1 MQQVKES
8 DLRREVDEAVRVL
21 REGGIIL
28 YPTDTVWGLGCDA
41 TNAEA
46 VDRIYRLKRSENK
59 KSMLV
64 LCASADMVVRYVNRA
79 PGIAFEVMEMAT
91 SPLTLILPGA
101 TGVAANLIPD
111 EGTLGI
117 RVPDHEF
124 CRRMLRALQ
133 RPVVST
139 SANISGE
146 ATPAGLQEVSREII
160 DGVDFVVNPR
170 FEGKPTRKASS
181 IIAFGEGKVTLAG
194 AEAML
199 GSLETPI
206 QKRFSDIDPFQHVNN
221 VSQQMYFDVGK
232 MAYYDQ
238 VLGAEVLLGDLRI
251 VTVST
256 STSYMGQV
264 RMHDP
269 VRITTT
275 CERVGNKSLTLFQQ
289 LLVGDEVRSESRSV
303 MVVLDFPRQVSAPVP
318 DEWRARLLAD

>member
-1 MQQVKES
+1 
-8 DLRREVDEAVRVL
+8 
-21 REGGIIL
+21 
-28 YPTDTVWGLGCDA
+28 
-41 TNAEA
+41 
-46 VDRIYRLKRSENK
+46 
-59 KSMLV
+59 
-64 LCASADMVVRYVNRA
+64 
-79 PGIAFEVMEMAT
+79 MART
-91 SPLTLILPGA
+91 
-101 TGVAANLIPD
+101 
-111 EGTLGI
+111 
-117 RVPDHEF
+117 
-124 CRRMLRALQ
+124 
-133 RPVVST
+133 
-139 SANISGE
+139 
-146 ATPAGLQEVSREII
+146 
-160 DGVDFVVNPR
+160 
-170 FEGKPTRKASS
+170 
-181 IIAFGEGKVTLAG
+181 
-194 AEAML
+194 
-199 GSLETPI
+199 LETPI

-256 STSYMGQV
+256 ATSYMGQV